1 MPEPTEIKE
10 EVSELDRFLNALNS
24 LRIGEDGDFKSAYAS
39 PQKDGPL
46 QRMYTPEDAE
56 RIVNE
61 LVTEAQRRL
70 SEQGLE
76 QTLPG
81 RLGSP
86 IFPSEIPEAE
96 ALGMTAPVDRS
107 FLFDFIVNDLLEL
120 DGRFDPYG
128 PEMRNLPA
136 PWQYITRI
144 LVDEYN
150 DFLVTFKGHNA
161 LRGEQLGAM
170 ISALENSTYTSP
182 TGEKI
187 PYLDRRQAQILR
199 TPDHPGLKITAEEAS
214 RSREILSQLMEN
226 SREITGDAVRKG
238 GTSEGD
244 PRTALRRAIEPQ
256 IKGQSHESLSKG
268 LGPFPSWKTP
278 TQIRLE
284 TAGKG
289 QFELF
294 GLDKNGELRDLKP
307 GVLNEAKKLGIVYT
321 TTAQQD
327 LLQPEALRK
336 ALSVNLALD
345 RVVEHLKGQGKD
357 LLLTGATEEEIQ
369 YALVTAAEGIFTSTD
384 GVSQFDALTENY
396 IQNYAAKETAAN
408 LAALDKNPTAATT
421 RLVNSFRH
429 PSGEQFR
436 KDQFSVADWLIL
448 EELVRGGVEN
458 ARAVLEQNPNL
469 LSNMVKRKKIAGEQD
484 KPLATAKDWLLL
496 NDKKPEDLHPDDLQR
511 LVSYIR
517 HHGLNEAIELFSKA
531 LGIVDPSLQ
540 PPVAPVLGEPSRAF
554 PEDDEGPYG
563 VTPHPS
569 YMPDPPV
576 VSPVVSPAVS
586 PAVPGE
592 PFNLDSA
599 LIYALTGRTEDFAA
613 HETSQEERARQ
624 IKSPIPVLNEFLA
637 LYGKG
642 SSADDYPE
650 AIVEHWIHLIVS
662 SGMPAM
668 DPYRDSE
675 VLFEYRQAKLDQIKR
690 DRFEGQTLDVLND
703 YLIKY
708 GNGTNST
715 HYPTAYVQRWLNE
728 IADVGI
734 EAMEPYRA
742 DLPKYRQAK
751 VNEDFLGGGRD
762 GQIDE
767 LLDRLGLSV
776 PGNLPFQQHL
786 RDVIGP
792 QILPHVTAA
801 IAANP
806 SADWAASV
814 ADWLFAKPKEPSVF
828 QERPPEHDFRMFG
841 EVQDPVEDSWAEI
854 RREDLNERR
863 QISVFAAEAGIDPRL
878 TPASYGQGGISDPG
892 DIHPRQMALVEATGP
907 AFPGAPPRYAPP
919 AFPAT
924 EMVFPGQPAIGRGG
938 PQAIFPDES
947 KLMSEIKRMSG
958 GDPNFQQYL
967 LSQFATTGDQ
977 KISPAYGTF
986 LEGLREDERLRR
998 AAFKERVYQIG
1009 KGSTMLDTPE
1019 ARRRFSSQFNKPLA
1033 KKFLPEF
1040 EKGIPSLR
1048 SEYEMTPTYAA
1059 GQLQEAEQRHLAKLR
1074 RGRTVFRTA

>member
-1 MPEPTEIKE
+1 MSHTE
-10 EVSELDRFLNALNS
+10 LHRFQDALNS
-24 LRIGEDGDFKSAYAS
+24 LRIGKDGDFEPSS
-39 PQKDGPL
+39 VSLQKDGSL
-46 QRMYTPEDAE
+46 QREYTPEEAG

-76 QTLPG
+76 QILPG

-86 IFPSEIPEAE
+86 IFPSDIPEAE

-120 DGRFDPYG
+120 DDRFDPYG
-128 PEMRNLPA
+128 PKMRNLPA

-161 LRGEQLGAM
+161 LRGEQFGAM
-170 ISALENSTYTSP
+170 ISALENSTYTSS
-182 TGEKI
+182 TGEEI
-187 PYLDRRQAQILR
+187 PYLDSRQAQILR
-199 TPDHPGLKITAEEAS
+199 TPDHPGLKITPDEAS
-214 RSREILSQLMEN
+214 RSREIMSQLMEN
-226 SREITGDAVRKG
+226 SREITRDAVLKG
-238 GTSEGD
+238 GEGD
-244 PRTALRRAIEPQ
+244 PRTALRKAIEPQ
-256 IKGQSHESLSKG
+256 IKGQSLESLTKG
-268 LGPFPSWKTP
+268 LGLFPSWLTP
-278 TQIRLE
+278 PQIL
-284 TAGKG
+284 TAGQERI

-294 GLDKNGELRDLKP
+294 GLDKNGLLRNLTP
-307 GVLNEAKKLGIVYT
+307 GVRDEANKLGIVYT
-321 TTAQQD
+321 IKAEQD

-345 RVVEHLKGQGKD
+345 RVVKHLTTQGND
-357 LLLTGATEEEIQ
+357 LLSKGATEEEIQ

-384 GVSQFDALTENY
+384 GVSQFDALTETY
-396 IQNYAAKETAAN
+396 IQNYAAKETAANLAAN

-429 PSGEQFR
+429 PSGEPFL
-436 KDQFSVADWLIL
+436 KNQFSPADWIIL
-448 EELVRGGVEN
+448 EDLVRGGVEN

-469 LSNMVKRKKIAGEQD
+469 LSNMVERNKIAGER
-484 KPLATAKDWLLL
+484 KNPLVTAEDWLLL
-496 NDKKPEDLHPDDLQR
+496 NNKVPEDLYEEDLQR
-511 LVSYIR
+511 LVFYIR
-517 HHGLNEAIELFSKA
+517 HHGLNKAIELFA
-531 LGIVDPSLQ
+531 NDLDIVDPSLQ
-540 PPVAPVLGEPSRAF
+540 PPVAPVLGEPSLAF
-554 PEDDEGPYG
+554 PEGDEGAYG
-563 VTPHPS
+563 VTPHPGD
-569 YMPDPPV
+569 MPDPPV
-576 VSPVVSPAVS
+576 VPPAVS

-592 PFNLDSA
+592 PFNLGSA
-599 LIYALTGRTEDFAA
+599 VIDALTGRTEAFAA
-613 HETSQEERARQ
+613 HETSEEERERE
-624 IKSPIPVLNEFLA
+624 IKYPLAVLNEFLA

-642 SSADDYPE
+642 YSADDYPE
-650 AIVEHWIHLIVS
+650 AVVANWIHLIVS
-662 SGMPAM
+662 SGIHEM

-675 VLFEYRQAKLDQIKR
+675 LLFKYRQDNLDQIKR

-734 EAMEPYRA
+734 EAMEPYRL

-751 VNEDFLGGGRD
+751 VNEDFLGGGSA

-767 LLDRLGLSV
+767 LLDELGLSV
-776 PGNLPFQQHL
+776 PGNLEFQQHL
-786 RDVIGP
+786 RDVVGP

-806 SADWAASV
+806 QADWVASV
-814 ADWLFAKPKEPSVF
+814 KDWLFAKPKKPSVF
-828 QERPPEHDFRMFG
+828 QERDPSLEDAFMFDEG
-841 EVQDPVEDSWAEI
+841 QLDPLRVEDSVAEMI
-854 RREDLNERR
+854 RTDLNKLP
-863 QISVFAAEAGIDPRL
+863 QLSQKAIKAGIDTRITPTLYGSEGNIPDPRNIYPTL
-878 TPASYGQGGISDPG
+878 MA
-892 DIHPRQMALVEATGP
+892 DIEATGP
-907 AFPGAPPRYAPP
+907 AFPGTPPRYARP

-924 EMVFPGQPAIGRGG
+924 EIVFPGQPAIGRGG

-958 GDPNFQQYL
+958 SDPNFQQYL

-986 LEGLREDERLRR
+986 LEDTQVRCWTPQRLAASSLPSLTSHSPRNSYPTSR
-998 AAFKERVYQIG
+998 AASRPTAVNTRRLLPTWPVSSERRNR
-1009 KGSTMLDTPE
+1009 D
-1019 ARRRFSSQFNKPLA
+1019 A
-1033 KKFLPEF
+1033 
-1040 EKGIPSLR
+1040 
-1048 SEYEMTPTYAA
+1048 
-1059 GQLQEAEQRHLAKLR
+1059 
-1074 RGRTVFRTA
+1074 